1 MNTRYP
7 TATLL
12 VLAMLGGG
20 HAAMAQSTQPTPG
33 TPGTPDT
40 QPTPATPA
48 KPATQPTQPTPGIPG
63 TPATTTA
70 PTAPIN
76 SDSKLESSDR
86 DFLENAAQAGHLE
99 VEGSK
104 LALEKSSNAQVKEFA
119 QKMIDDHGKAG
130 QKLTD
135 LAKQKGFDAPTEPSL
150 MQQAK
155 LKTLGLRDE
164 GFDKAY
170 ADGIGVSAHEDV
182 VKLFQEASTDAK
194 DPDVK
199 QFATE
204 TLPTLEQHLQ
214 MAQTLQQSVSKAP

>member
-1 MNTRYP
+1 MNTRHL

-12 VLAMLGGG
+12 AVAALGG
-20 HAAMAQSTQPTPG
+20 AQTVMAQA
-33 TPGTPDT
+33 
-40 QPTPATPA
+40 TPATPMVA
-48 KPATQPTQPTPGIPG
+48 ESKL
-63 TPATTTA
+63 
-70 PTAPIN
+70 
-76 SDSKLESSDR
+76 DSKDR
-86 DFLENAAQAGHLE
+86 DFLENAAQAGHME

-104 LALEKSSNAQVKEFA
+104 LALEKSRNADVKRFA

-130 QKLTD
+130 QQLAD
-135 LAKQKGFDAPTEPSL
+135 LAKAKGYDAPTEPSL

-170 ADGIGVSAHEDV
+170 AESIGVAAHEDA
-182 VKLFQEASTDAK
+182 VKLFQQASNEAK
-194 DPDVK
+194 DPEVK

-214 MAQTLQQSVSKAP
+214 MAKSLEQSVKKAP